1 MAKVVLKQNGDVEA
15 KIGAFCPRI
24 VGTWKRVQVTER
36 MGNSHNTQNRDL
48 YEARLKKGG
57 LVYGSRKEVVE
68 QIKATL

>member
-24 VGTWKRVQVTER
+24 IGTWKRVQVAEH
-36 MGNSHNTQNRDL
+36 MGNTHEIRNRDL

-68 QIKATL
+68 QIKAKL

>member
-36 MGNSHNTQNRDL
+36 MGNSHSTQNRDL

>member
-1 MAKVVLKQNGDVEA
+1 MAKVVLKQNGDIEA

-36 MGNSHNTQNRDL
+36 MGNSHNTQKRDL

-57 LVYGSRKEVVE
+57 LLYGSRKEVVE

>member
-1 MAKVVLKQNGDVEA
+1 MKQNGDIEA

-36 MGNSHNTQNRDL
+36 MGNSHNTQKRDL

-57 LVYGSRKEVVE
+57 LLYGSRKEVVE